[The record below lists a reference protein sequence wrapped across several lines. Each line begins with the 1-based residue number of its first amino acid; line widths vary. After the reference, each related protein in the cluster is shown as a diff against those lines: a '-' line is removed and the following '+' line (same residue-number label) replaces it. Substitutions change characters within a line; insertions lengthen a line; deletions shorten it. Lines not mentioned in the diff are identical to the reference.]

1 MIIVMKKWMKYR
13 ASVVFFFVTWFL
25 LVISFT
31 GNFFGVGLWQSWF
44 DGFQR
49 DSSAIIEKTALC
61 KEKSSYS
68 GPLIVTK
75 NEDYNSVMMSEGCDT
90 SLLKPYAS
98 QYGLQARIITALAPK
113 DNAKLPSYF
122 KKVNILLSAAMAALM
137 ALVALRVRKL
147 FGFVA
152 AAVFATL
159 VAFSP
164 WVVGYAQNIY
174 WIEPLMFAPF
184 TFAFLSYSYCKSS
197 KKLWLF
203 YLGEAV
209 LLFLKFLSGYEYIST
224 IAMSVLVPIIFFEL
238 INNKQKIIKLWKH
251 AVMTCIVV
259 AVAFVGAYATNFVAL
274 SGYYHSSD
282 TALKMINERASERGF
297 SGIRKMRTH
306 AVGNLKTLLPESYAF
321 ADRFINMEEL
331 ANDKGPTY
339 RYLAINAG
347 NYVLLPALSLP
358 LSLKGMVG
366 EIVQS
371 VFVWVLVGYLL
382 LFYLKKRYH
391 SFKYYRSFLWAL
403 HASLAGAL
411 SWLILM
417 PGHALPHAHI
427 NGIVFYMPLLLFVY
441 MVAGLYIGNIVKKR
455 RKRA

>member
-1 MIIVMKKWMKYR
+1 MVSIMERKK
-13 ASVVFFFVTWFL
+13 SILFFGVVWGVLFLSFF
-25 LVISFT
+25 
-31 GNFFGVGLWQSWF
+31 GNIFGVGLWREWF

-49 DSSAIIEKTALC
+49 DSSAIVEKTAHC
-61 KEKSSYS
+61 KGKSGYS
-68 GPLIVTK
+68 GPLIVAK
-75 NEDYNSVMMSEGCDT
+75 NEDYNSVMMAEDCDA

-113 DNAKLPSYF
+113 DSTKLPVYF
-122 KKVNILLSAAMAALM
+122 KKVNVALAAAMAALM

-147 FGFVA
+147 FGLVA

-164 WVVGYAQNIY
+164 WVVGYAQNMY

-184 TFAFLSYSYCKSS
+184 AFVFLSYSYCKSS

-209 LLFLKFLSGYEYIST
+209 LLFLKLLSGYEYIST
-224 IAMSVLVPIIFFEL
+224 IAMSVFVPIIFFEL
-238 INNKQKIIKLWKH
+238 VNNKQKVISLWKH

-259 AVAFVGAYATNFVAL
+259 VVAFVGAYATNFMAL
-274 SGYYHSSD
+274 SDYYHSSD
-282 TALKMINERASERGF
+282 TALKMINERASERGL
-297 SGIRKMRTH
+297 SGIRKMRAH
-306 AVGNLKTLLPESYAF
+306 AIGNLKTLLPESYTF

-331 ANDKGPTY
+331 AKDKGSTY
-339 RYLAINAG
+339 QYLAINAG

-358 LSLKGMVG
+358 LSIKGVFG

-371 VFVWVLVGYLL
+371 ILVWVLVGYLV
-382 LFYLKKRYH
+382 LFYLKRRYS
-391 SFKYYRSFLWAL
+391 SFKYYRSFLWSL
-403 HASLAGAL
+403 HISLAGAL

-441 MVAGLYIGNIVKKR
+441 MVVGLYIGNIVKKR

>member
-1 MIIVMKKWMKYR
+1 MKKWMKHR
-13 ASVVFFFVTWFL
+13 GSVVFFFVTWFL

-31 GNFFGVGLWQSWF
+31 GNFFGVGLWRSWF

-49 DSSAIIEKTALC
+49 DSSAIIEKTARC

-282 TALKMINERASERGF
+282 TALKMINERASERGL
-297 SGIRKMRTH
+297 SGIRKMR
-306 AVGNLKTLLPESYAF
+306 AYAIGNLKTLLPESYVF

-347 NYVLLPALSLP
+347 NYMLLPALSLP
-358 LSLKGMVG
+358 LSLKGVFG
-366 EIVQS
+366 EIIQS
-371 VFVWVLVGYLL
+371 ILVWVLVGYLV
-382 LFYLKKRYH
+382 LFYLKRRRP
-391 SFKYYRSFLWAL
+391 SFKYYRSFLWSL

-441 MVAGLYIGNIVKKR
+441 MIVGLYVGNMVKKW
-455 RKRA
+455 RKHA

>member
-1 MIIVMKKWMKYR
+1 MVSIMERKK
-13 ASVVFFFVTWFL
+13 SILFFGVVWGVLFLSFF
-25 LVISFT
+25 
-31 GNFFGVGLWQSWF
+31 GNIFGVGLWREWF

-49 DSSAIIEKTALC
+49 DSSAIVEKTARC
-61 KEKSSYS
+61 KEKSGYS
-68 GPLIVTK
+68 GPLIVAK
-75 NEDYNSVMMSEGCDT
+75 NEDYNSVMTTGGCDA

-113 DNAKLPSYF
+113 DSTKLPVYF
-122 KKVNILLSAAMAALM
+122 KKVNVALAVAMAALM

-147 FGFVA
+147 FGFVV

-164 WVVGYAQNIY
+164 WIVGYAQNMY

-184 TFAFLSYSYCKSS
+184 AFAFLSYSYCKSS
-197 KKLWLF
+197 KKMWLF
-203 YLGEAV
+203 YLGEII
-209 LLFLKFLSGYEYIST
+209 LLFLKLLGGYEYIST
-224 IAMSVLVPIIFFEL
+224 IAISVFVPIIFFEL
-238 INNKQKIIKLWKH
+238 VNNKQKVIKLWKH

-259 AVAFVGAYATNFVAL
+259 VVAFVGAYATNFMAL
-274 SGYYHSSD
+274 SDYYHSSD
-282 TALKMINERASERGF
+282 TALKMINERASERGL

-306 AVGNLKTLLPESYAF
+306 AVGNLKMLLPESYKF
-321 ADRFINMEEL
+321 VNRFINMDEL
-331 ANDKGPTY
+331 AEDRGSTY
-339 RYLAINAG
+339 QYLAINAG
-347 NYVLLPALSLP
+347 NYVLLPTLSLP
-358 LSLKGMVG
+358 LSIKGVFG

-371 VFVWVLVGYLL
+371 ILVWVLVGYLV
-382 LFYLKKRYH
+382 LFYLKRRH
-391 SFKYYRSFLWAL
+391 PSFKYYRSFLWSL
-403 HASLAGAL
+403 HISLAGAL

-441 MVAGLYIGNIVKKR
+441 MVVGLYIGNIVKKR

>member
-1 MIIVMKKWMKYR
+1 MISIMERKKNILFFG
-13 ASVVFFFVTWFL
+13 VVWGILFLSFF
-25 LVISFT
+25 
-31 GNFFGVGLWQSWF
+31 GNIFGVGLWREWF

-49 DSSAIIEKTALC
+49 DSSAIIEKTARC
-61 KEKSSYS
+61 KEKFGYS
-68 GPLIVTK
+68 GPLIVAK
-75 NEDYNSVMMSEGCDT
+75 NEDYNSVMTTGGCDA

-122 KKVNILLSAAMAALM
+122 KKVNVVLSAAMAALM

-152 AAVFATL
+152 AVVFAIL

-164 WVVGYAQNIY
+164 WIVGYAQNMY

-184 TFAFLSYSYCKSS
+184 AFAFLSYSYCKSS

-203 YLGEAV
+203 YLGEAI
-209 LLFLKFLSGYEYIST
+209 LLFLKLLGGYEYIST

-238 INNKQKIIKLWKH
+238 INNKQKIIRLWKH

-259 AVAFVGAYATNFVAL
+259 VMAFVGAYATNFMTL
-274 SGYYHSSD
+274 SDYYHSSD
-282 TALKMINERASERGF
+282 TALKMINERASERGL
-297 SGIRKMRTH
+297 SGIRKMRAH
-306 AVGNLKTLLPESYAF
+306 AIGNLKTLLPESYTF

-331 ANDKGPTY
+331 AKDTGPTY
-339 RYLAINAG
+339 QYLVINAS

-358 LSLKGMVG
+358 LSFKGVFG
-366 EIVQS
+366 DIIQS
-371 VFVWVLVGYLL
+371 VFVWILAGYLL
-382 LFYLKKRYH
+382 LFYLKKRHH

-427 NGIVFYMPLLLFVY
+427 NGIVFYIPLLPFVY
-441 MVAGLYIGNIVKKR
+441 MVVGLYIGNIVKKR

>member
-1 MIIVMKKWMKYR
+1 MERKK
-13 ASVVFFFVTWFL
+13 SILFFGVVWGVLFLSFF
-25 LVISFT
+25 
-31 GNFFGVGLWQSWF
+31 GNIFGVGLWREWF
-44 DGFQR
+44 DSFQR
-49 DSSAIIEKTALC
+49 DSSAIVEKTARC
-61 KEKSSYS
+61 KEKSGYS
-68 GPLIVTK
+68 GPLIVAK
-75 NEDYNSVMMSEGCDT
+75 NEDYNSVMTTGGCDT

-113 DNAKLPSYF
+113 DSTKLSVYF
-122 KKVNILLSAAMAALM
+122 KKVNVVLAAAMAALM

-152 AAVFATL
+152 AVVFATL

-164 WVVGYAQNIY
+164 WIVGYAQNMY

-184 TFAFLSYSYCKSS
+184 VFAFLCYSYCKSS
-197 KKLWLF
+197 KRLWLF

-209 LLFLKFLSGYEYIST
+209 LLFLKLLGGYEYIST
-224 IAMSVLVPIIFFEL
+224 IAISVLVPIIFFEL
-238 INNKQKIIKLWKH
+238 VNNKQKIIRLWKH
-251 AVMTCIVV
+251 AVMTCIVA
-259 AVAFVGAYATNFVAL
+259 AVAFAGAYATNFMAL
-274 SGYYHSSD
+274 SDYYHSSD
-282 TALKMINERASERGF
+282 TARKMINERASERGL

-306 AVGNLKTLLPESYAF
+306 AVGNLKMLLPESYKF
-321 ADRFINMEEL
+321 VNKFINMDEL
-331 ANDKGPTY
+331 AEDRGSTY
-339 RYLAINAG
+339 QYLAINAG

-358 LSLKGMVG
+358 LSIKGVFG

-371 VFVWVLVGYLL
+371 ILVWVLVGYLV
-382 LFYLKKRYH
+382 LFYLKRRH
-391 SFKYYRSFLWAL
+391 PSFKYYRSFLWSL
-403 HASLAGAL
+403 HISLAGAL

-441 MVAGLYIGNIVKKR
+441 MVVGLYIGNIVKKR

>member
-1 MIIVMKKWMKYR
+1 MVSIMERKKSILFF
-13 ASVVFFFVTWFL
+13 SVVWVVLFLSFF
-25 LVISFT
+25 
-31 GNFFGVGLWQSWF
+31 GNVFGVGLWREWF

-49 DSSAIIEKTALC
+49 DSSAIVEKTARC
-61 KEKSSYS
+61 KEKSGYS
-68 GPLIVTK
+68 GPLIVAK
-75 NEDYNSVMMSEGCDT
+75 NEDYNSVMMAEDCDA

-122 KKVNILLSAAMAALM
+122 KKVNVVLSAVMAVIM

-147 FGFVA
+147 FGFVV

-164 WVVGYAQNIY
+164 WIVGYAQNMY

-184 TFAFLSYSYCKSS
+184 AFAFLSYSYCKSS
-197 KKLWLF
+197 KKMWLF
-203 YLGEAV
+203 YLGETI
-209 LLFLKFLSGYEYIST
+209 LLFLKLLGGYEYIST
-224 IAMSVLVPIIFFEL
+224 IAISVLVPIIFFEL
-238 INNKQKIIKLWKH
+238 VNNKQKVISLWRY
-251 AVMTCIVV
+251 AVMTCVV
-259 AVAFVGAYATNFVAL
+259 VVVAFVGAYATNFMAL
-274 SGYYHSSD
+274 SDYYHSSD
-282 TALKMINERASERGF
+282 TALKMINERASERGL

-306 AVGNLKTLLPESYAF
+306 AVGNLKTLLPESYEF
-321 ADRFINMEEL
+321 ANRFINMEEL
-331 ANDKGPTY
+331 AKDRGSTY
-339 RYLAINAG
+339 QYLAINAG

-371 VFVWVLVGYLL
+371 VLVWVLVGYLV
-382 LFYLKKRYH
+382 LFYLKRRH
-391 SFKYYRSFLWAL
+391 PSFKYYRSFLWSL
-403 HASLAGAL
+403 HISLAGAL

-441 MVAGLYIGNIVKKR
+441 MVVGLYIGNIVKKR

>member
-1 MIIVMKKWMKYR
+1 MVSIMERKK
-13 ASVVFFFVTWFL
+13 SILFFGVVWGVLFLSFF
-25 LVISFT
+25 
-31 GNFFGVGLWQSWF
+31 GNIFGVGLWREWF

-49 DSSAIIEKTALC
+49 DSSAIVEKTARC
-61 KEKSSYS
+61 KEKSGYS
-68 GPLIVTK
+68 GPLIVAK
-75 NEDYNSVMMSEGCDT
+75 NEDYNSVMTTGGCDA

-113 DNAKLPSYF
+113 DSTKLSVYF
-122 KKVNILLSAAMAALM
+122 KKVNVVLAAAMAALM

-164 WVVGYAQNIY
+164 WVVGYAQNMY

-184 TFAFLSYSYCKSS
+184 AFAFLSYSYCKSS
-197 KKLWLF
+197 KKMWLF
-203 YLGEAV
+203 YLGETI
-209 LLFLKFLSGYEYIST
+209 LLFLKLLGGYEYIST

-238 INNKQKIIKLWKH
+238 VNNKQKIIKLWKH
-251 AVMTCIVV
+251 AVMTCVV
-259 AVAFVGAYATNFVAL
+259 VVVAFVGAYVTNFMAL
-274 SGYYHSSD
+274 SDYYHSSD
-282 TALKMINERASERGF
+282 TALKMINERASERGL
-297 SGIRKMRTH
+297 SGIRKMRAH
-306 AVGNLKTLLPESYAF
+306 AIGNLKTLLPESYTF

-331 ANDKGPTY
+331 AKDKGSTY
-339 RYLAINAG
+339 QYLAINAG

-358 LSLKGMVG
+358 LSIKGVFG

-371 VFVWVLVGYLL
+371 ILVWVLVGYLV
-382 LFYLKKRYH
+382 LFYLKRRH
-391 SFKYYRSFLWAL
+391 SSFKYYRSFLWSL
-403 HASLAGAL
+403 HISLAGAL

-441 MVAGLYIGNIVKKR
+441 MVVGLYIGNIVKKR

>member
-1 MIIVMKKWMKYR
+1 MVSIMERKK
-13 ASVVFFFVTWFL
+13 SILFFGVVWGVLFLSFF
-25 LVISFT
+25 
-31 GNFFGVGLWQSWF
+31 GNIFGVGLWREWF
-44 DGFQR
+44 DSFQR
-49 DSSAIIEKTALC
+49 DSSAIVEKTARC
-61 KEKSSYS
+61 KEKSGYS
-68 GPLIVTK
+68 GPLIVAK
-75 NEDYNSVMMSEGCDT
+75 NEDYNSVMTTGGCDT

-113 DNAKLPSYF
+113 DSTKLSVYF
-122 KKVNILLSAAMAALM
+122 KKVNVVLAAAMAALM

-164 WVVGYAQNIY
+164 WVVGYAQNMY

-184 TFAFLSYSYCKSS
+184 AFAFLSYSYCKSS
-197 KKLWLF
+197 KKMWLF
-203 YLGEAV
+203 YLGETI
-209 LLFLKFLSGYEYIST
+209 LLFLKLLGGYEYIST
-224 IAMSVLVPIIFFEL
+224 IAISVFVPIIFFEL
-238 INNKQKIIKLWKH
+238 VNNKQKVIKLWKH

-259 AVAFVGAYATNFVAL
+259 VVAFVGAYATNFMAL
-274 SGYYHSSD
+274 SDYYHSSD
-282 TALKMINERASERGF
+282 TALKMINERASERGL
-297 SGIRKMRTH
+297 SGIRKMRAH
-306 AVGNLKTLLPESYAF
+306 AIGNLKTLLPESYTF

-331 ANDKGPTY
+331 AKDKGSTY
-339 RYLAINAG
+339 QYLAINAG

-371 VFVWVLVGYLL
+371 VLVWVLVGYLV
-382 LFYLKKRYH
+382 LFYLKRRH
-391 SFKYYRSFLWAL
+391 PSFKYYRSFLWSL
-403 HASLAGAL
+403 HISLAGAL

-441 MVAGLYIGNIVKKR
+441 MIVGLYVGNMVKKW
-455 RKRA
+455 RKHA

>member
-1 MIIVMKKWMKYR
+1 MERKKNILFFG
-13 ASVVFFFVTWFL
+13 VVWGILFLSFF
-25 LVISFT
+25 
-31 GNFFGVGLWQSWF
+31 GNIFGVGLWREWF

-49 DSSAIIEKTALC
+49 DSSAIIEKTARC
-61 KEKSSYS
+61 KEKFGYS
-68 GPLIVTK
+68 GPLIVAK
-75 NEDYNSVMMSEGCDT
+75 NEDYNSVMTTGGCDA

-122 KKVNILLSAAMAALM
+122 KKVNVVLSAAMAALM

-152 AAVFATL
+152 AVVFAIL

-164 WVVGYAQNIY
+164 WIVGYAQNMY

-184 TFAFLSYSYCKSS
+184 AFAFLSYSYCKSS

-203 YLGEAV
+203 YLGEAI
-209 LLFLKFLSGYEYIST
+209 LLFLKLLGGYEYIST

-238 INNKQKIIKLWKH
+238 INNKQKIIRLWKH

-259 AVAFVGAYATNFVAL
+259 VMAFVGAYATNFMTL
-274 SGYYHSSD
+274 SDYYHSSD
-282 TALKMINERASERGF
+282 TALKMINERASERGL
-297 SGIRKMRTH
+297 SGIRKMRAH
-306 AVGNLKTLLPESYAF
+306 AIGNLKTLLPESYTF

-331 ANDKGPTY
+331 AKDTGPTY
-339 RYLAINAG
+339 QYLVINAS

-358 LSLKGMVG
+358 LSFKGVFG
-366 EIVQS
+366 DIIQS
-371 VFVWVLVGYLL
+371 VFVWILAGYLL
-382 LFYLKKRYH
+382 LFYLKKRHH

-441 MVAGLYIGNIVKKR
+441 MVVGLYIGNIVKKR

>member
-1 MIIVMKKWMKYR
+1 MISIMERKKNILFFG
-13 ASVVFFFVTWFL
+13 VVWGILFLSFF
-25 LVISFT
+25 
-31 GNFFGVGLWQSWF
+31 GNIFGVGLWREWF

-49 DSSAIIEKTALC
+49 DSSAIIEKTARC
-61 KEKSSYS
+61 KEKFGYS
-68 GPLIVTK
+68 GPLIVAK
-75 NEDYNSVMMSEGCDT
+75 NEDYNSVMTTGGCDA

-122 KKVNILLSAAMAALM
+122 KKVNVVLSAAMAALM

-152 AAVFATL
+152 AVVFAIL

-164 WVVGYAQNIY
+164 WIVGYAQNMY

-184 TFAFLSYSYCKSS
+184 AFAFLSYPYCKSS

-203 YLGEAV
+203 YLGEAI
-209 LLFLKFLSGYEYIST
+209 LLFLKLLGGYEYIST

-238 INNKQKIIKLWKH
+238 INNKQKIIRLWKH

-259 AVAFVGAYATNFVAL
+259 VMAFVGAYATNFMTL
-274 SGYYHSSD
+274 SDYYHSSD
-282 TALKMINERASERGF
+282 TALKMINERASERGL
-297 SGIRKMRTH
+297 SGIRKMRAH
-306 AVGNLKTLLPESYAF
+306 AIGNLKTLLPESYTF

-331 ANDKGPTY
+331 AKDTGPTY
-339 RYLAINAG
+339 QYLVINAS

-358 LSLKGMVG
+358 LSFKGVFG
-366 EIVQS
+366 DIIQS
-371 VFVWVLVGYLL
+371 VFVWILAGYLL
-382 LFYLKKRYH
+382 LFYLKKRHH

-441 MVAGLYIGNIVKKR
+441 MVVGLYIGNIVKKR

>member
-1 MIIVMKKWMKYR
+1 MERKKSILFF
-13 ASVVFFFVTWFL
+13 SVVWVVLFLSFF
-25 LVISFT
+25 
-31 GNFFGVGLWQSWF
+31 GNVFGVGLWREWF

-49 DSSAIIEKTALC
+49 DSSAIVEKTARC
-61 KEKSSYS
+61 KEKSGYS
-68 GPLIVTK
+68 GPLIVAK
-75 NEDYNSVMMSEGCDT
+75 NEDYNSVMMAEDCDA

-122 KKVNILLSAAMAALM
+122 KKVNVVLSAAMAALM
-137 ALVALRVRKL
+137 ALVTLRVRKL
-147 FGFVA
+147 FGLVA

-164 WVVGYAQNIY
+164 WIVGYAQNMY

-184 TFAFLSYSYCKSS
+184 AFAFLSYSYCKSS
-197 KKLWLF
+197 KKMWLF
-203 YLGEAV
+203 YLGETI
-209 LLFLKFLSGYEYIST
+209 LLFLKLLGGYEYIST
-224 IAMSVLVPIIFFEL
+224 IAISVLVPIIFFEFV
-238 INNKQKIIKLWKH
+238 NNKQKVISLWRY
-251 AVMTCIVV
+251 AVMTCVV
-259 AVAFVGAYATNFVAL
+259 VVVAFVGAYATNFMAL
-274 SGYYHSSD
+274 SDYYHSSD
-282 TALKMINERASERGF
+282 TALKMINERASERGL

-306 AVGNLKTLLPESYAF
+306 AVGNLKTLLPESYEF
-321 ADRFINMEEL
+321 ANRFINMEEL
-331 ANDKGPTY
+331 AKDRGSTY
-339 RYLAINAG
+339 QYLAINAG

-358 LSLKGMVG
+358 LSIKGVFG

-371 VFVWVLVGYLL
+371 ILVWVLVGYLV
-382 LFYLKKRYH
+382 LFYLKRRH
-391 SFKYYRSFLWAL
+391 PSFKYYRSFLWSL
-403 HASLAGAL
+403 HISLAGAL

-441 MVAGLYIGNIVKKR
+441 MVVGLYIGNIVKKR

>member
-1 MIIVMKKWMKYR
+1 MERKKSILFF
-13 ASVVFFFVTWFL
+13 SVVWVVLFLSFF
-25 LVISFT
+25 
-31 GNFFGVGLWQSWF
+31 GNIFGVGLWREWF

-49 DSSAIIEKTALC
+49 DSSAIVEKTARC
-61 KEKSSYS
+61 KEKSGYS
-68 GPLIVTK
+68 GPLIVAK
-75 NEDYNSVMMSEGCDT
+75 NEDYNSVMTTGGCDA

-113 DNAKLPSYF
+113 DSTKLPVYF
-122 KKVNILLSAAMAALM
+122 KKVNVALAVAMAALM

-164 WVVGYAQNIY
+164 WIVGYAQNMY

-184 TFAFLSYSYCKSS
+184 AFAFLSYSYCKSS
-197 KKLWLF
+197 KKMWLF
-203 YLGEAV
+203 YLGETI
-209 LLFLKFLSGYEYIST
+209 LLFLKLLGGYEYIST
-224 IAMSVLVPIIFFEL
+224 IAISVLVPIIFFEL
-238 INNKQKIIKLWKH
+238 INNKQKIIRLWKH

-259 AVAFVGAYATNFVAL
+259 VVAFVGAYATNFMAL
-274 SGYYHSSD
+274 SDYYHSSD
-282 TALKMINERASERGF
+282 TALKMINERASERGL

-306 AVGNLKTLLPESYAF
+306 AVGNLKMLLPESYKF
-321 ADRFINMEEL
+321 VNRFINMDEL
-331 ANDKGPTY
+331 AEDRGSTY
-339 RYLAINAG
+339 QYLAINAG
-347 NYVLLPALSLP
+347 NYVLLPTLSLP
-358 LSLKGMVG
+358 LSIKGVFG

-371 VFVWVLVGYLL
+371 ILVWVLVGYLV
-382 LFYLKKRYH
+382 LFYLKRRH
-391 SFKYYRSFLWAL
+391 PSFKYYRSFLWSL
-403 HASLAGAL
+403 HISLAGAL

-441 MVAGLYIGNIVKKR
+441 MIVGLYVGNMVKKW
-455 RKRA
+455 RKHA

>member
-1 MIIVMKKWMKYR
+1 MVSIMERKK
-13 ASVVFFFVTWFL
+13 SILFFGVVWGVLFLSFF
-25 LVISFT
+25 
-31 GNFFGVGLWQSWF
+31 GNIFGVGLWREWF

-49 DSSAIIEKTALC
+49 DSSAIVEKTARC
-61 KEKSSYS
+61 KEKFGYS
-68 GPLIVTK
+68 GPLIVAK
-75 NEDYNSVMMSEGCDT
+75 NEDYNSVMTTGGCDA

-113 DNAKLPSYF
+113 DSTKLPVYF
-122 KKVNILLSAAMAALM
+122 KKVNVALAAAMAALM

-164 WVVGYAQNIY
+164 WIVGYAQNMY

-184 TFAFLSYSYCKSS
+184 VFAFLCYSYCKSS
-197 KKLWLF
+197 KRLWLF
-203 YLGEAV
+203 YLGEAI
-209 LLFLKFLSGYEYIST
+209 LLFLKLLGGYEYIST
-224 IAMSVLVPIIFFEL
+224 IAISVFVPIIFFEL
-238 INNKQKIIKLWKH
+238 VNNKQKVISLWKH
-251 AVMTCIVV
+251 AVMTCVV
-259 AVAFVGAYATNFVAL
+259 VVVAFVGAYVTNFMAL
-274 SGYYHSSD
+274 SDYYHSSD
-282 TALKMINERASERGF
+282 TALKMINERASERGL

-306 AVGNLKTLLPESYAF
+306 AVGNLKMLLPESYKF
-321 ADRFINMEEL
+321 VNRFINMDEL
-331 ANDKGPTY
+331 AEDRGSTY
-339 RYLAINAG
+339 QYLAINAG
-347 NYVLLPALSLP
+347 NYVLLPTLSLP
-358 LSLKGMVG
+358 LSIKGVFG

-371 VFVWVLVGYLL
+371 ILVWVLVGYLV
-382 LFYLKKRYH
+382 LFYLKRRH
-391 SFKYYRSFLWAL
+391 PSFKYYRSFLWSL
-403 HASLAGAL
+403 HISLAGAL

-441 MVAGLYIGNIVKKR
+441 MVVGLYIGNIVKKR

>member
-1 MIIVMKKWMKYR
+1 MVSIMERKKSILFF
-13 ASVVFFFVTWFL
+13 SVVWVVLFLSFF
-25 LVISFT
+25 
-31 GNFFGVGLWQSWF
+31 GNIFGVGLWREWF

-49 DSSAIIEKTALC
+49 DSSAIVEKTARC
-61 KEKSSYS
+61 KEKSGYS
-68 GPLIVTK
+68 GPLIVAK
-75 NEDYNSVMMSEGCDT
+75 NEDYNSVMTTGGCDA

-113 DNAKLPSYF
+113 DSTKLPVYF
-122 KKVNILLSAAMAALM
+122 KKVNVALAVAMAALM

-164 WVVGYAQNIY
+164 WIVGYAQNMY

-184 TFAFLSYSYCKSS
+184 AFAFLGYSYCKSS
-197 KKLWLF
+197 KKMWLF
-203 YLGEAV
+203 YLGETI
-209 LLFLKFLSGYEYIST
+209 LLFLKLLGGYEYIST
-224 IAMSVLVPIIFFEL
+224 IAISVLVPIIFFEL
-238 INNKQKIIKLWKH
+238 VNNKQKIIKLWKH

-259 AVAFVGAYATNFVAL
+259 VVAFVGAYATNFMAL
-274 SGYYHSSD
+274 SDYYHSSD
-282 TALKMINERASERGF
+282 TALKMINERASERGL

-306 AVGNLKTLLPESYAF
+306 AVGNLKMLLPESYKF
-321 ADRFINMEEL
+321 VNRFINMDEL
-331 ANDKGPTY
+331 AEDRGSTY
-339 RYLAINAG
+339 QYLAINAG
-347 NYVLLPALSLP
+347 NYVLLPTLSLP
-358 LSLKGMVG
+358 LSIKGVFG

-371 VFVWVLVGYLL
+371 ILVWVLVGYLV
-382 LFYLKKRYH
+382 LFYLKRRH
-391 SFKYYRSFLWAL
+391 PSFKYYRSFLWSL
-403 HASLAGAL
+403 HISLAGAL

-441 MVAGLYIGNIVKKR
+441 MIVGLYVGNMVKKW
-455 RKRA
+455 RKHA

>member
-1 MIIVMKKWMKYR
+1 MVSIMERKK
-13 ASVVFFFVTWFL
+13 SILFFGVVWGVLFLSFF
-25 LVISFT
+25 
-31 GNFFGVGLWQSWF
+31 GNIFGVGLWREWF

-49 DSSAIIEKTALC
+49 DSSAIVEKTAHC
-61 KEKSSYS
+61 KGKSGYS
-68 GPLIVTK
+68 GPLIVAK
-75 NEDYNSVMMSEGCDT
+75 NEDYNSVMMAEDCDA

-113 DNAKLPSYF
+113 DSTKLPVYF
-122 KKVNILLSAAMAALM
+122 KKVNVALAAAMAALM

-147 FGFVA
+147 FGLVA

-164 WVVGYAQNIY
+164 WVVGYAQNMY

-184 TFAFLSYSYCKSS
+184 AFVFLSYSYCKSS

-209 LLFLKFLSGYEYIST
+209 LLFLKLLSGYEYIST
-224 IAMSVLVPIIFFEL
+224 IAMSVFVPIIFFEL
-238 INNKQKIIKLWKH
+238 VNNKQKVISLWKH

-259 AVAFVGAYATNFVAL
+259 VVAFVGAYATNFMAL
-274 SGYYHSSD
+274 SDYYHSSD
-282 TALKMINERASERGF
+282 TALKMINERASERGL
-297 SGIRKMRTH
+297 SGIRKMRAH
-306 AVGNLKTLLPESYAF
+306 AIGNLKTLLPESYTF

-331 ANDKGPTY
+331 AKDKGSTY
-339 RYLAINAG
+339 QYLAINAG

-358 LSLKGMVG
+358 LSIKGVFG

-371 VFVWVLVGYLL
+371 ILVWVLVGYLV
-382 LFYLKKRYH
+382 LFYLKRRH
-391 SFKYYRSFLWAL
+391 SSFKYYRSFLWSL
-403 HASLAGAL
+403 HISLAGAL

-441 MVAGLYIGNIVKKR
+441 MVVGLYIGNIVKKR

>member
-1 MIIVMKKWMKYR
+1 MVSIMERKKSILFF
-13 ASVVFFFVTWFL
+13 SVVWVVLFLSFF
-25 LVISFT
+25 
-31 GNFFGVGLWQSWF
+31 GNVFGVGLWREWF

-49 DSSAIIEKTALC
+49 DSSAIVEKTARC
-61 KEKSSYS
+61 KEKSGYS
-68 GPLIVTK
+68 GPLIVAK
-75 NEDYNSVMMSEGCDT
+75 NEDYNSVMMAEDCDA

-122 KKVNILLSAAMAALM
+122 KKVNVVLSAAMAALM
-137 ALVALRVRKL
+137 ALVTLRVRKL
-147 FGFVA
+147 FGLVA

-164 WVVGYAQNIY
+164 WVVGYAQNMY

-184 TFAFLSYSYCKSS
+184 AFAFLSYSYCKSS
-197 KKLWLF
+197 KKMWLF
-203 YLGEAV
+203 YLGETI
-209 LLFLKFLSGYEYIST
+209 LLFLKLLGGYEYIST
-224 IAMSVLVPIIFFEL
+224 IAISVLVPIIFFEL
-238 INNKQKIIKLWKH
+238 VNNKQKVISLWRY
-251 AVMTCIVV
+251 AVMTCVV
-259 AVAFVGAYATNFVAL
+259 VVVAFVGAYVTNFMAL
-274 SGYYHSSD
+274 SDYYHSSN
-282 TALKMINERASERGF
+282 TALKMINERASERGL

-306 AVGNLKTLLPESYAF
+306 AVGNLKTLLPESYEF
-321 ADRFINMEEL
+321 ANRFINMEEL
-331 ANDKGPTY
+331 AKDRGSTY
-339 RYLAINAG
+339 QYLAINAG

-358 LSLKGMVG
+358 LSIKGVFG

-371 VFVWVLVGYLL
+371 ILVWVLVGYLV
-382 LFYLKKRYH
+382 LFYLKRRH
-391 SFKYYRSFLWAL
+391 PSFKYYRSFLWSL
-403 HASLAGAL
+403 HISLAGAL

-441 MVAGLYIGNIVKKR
+441 MVVGLYIGNIVKKR

>member
-1 MIIVMKKWMKYR
+1 MISIMERKKNILFFG
-13 ASVVFFFVTWFL
+13 VVWGILFLSFF
-25 LVISFT
+25 
-31 GNFFGVGLWQSWF
+31 GNIFGVGLWREWF

-49 DSSAIIEKTALC
+49 DSSAIIEKTARC
-61 KEKSSYS
+61 KEKFGYS
-68 GPLIVTK
+68 GPLIVIK
-75 NEDYNSVMMSEGCDT
+75 NEDYNSVMTTGGCDA

-122 KKVNILLSAAMAALM
+122 KKVNVVLSAAMAALM

-152 AAVFATL
+152 AVVFAIL

-164 WVVGYAQNIY
+164 WIVGYAQNMY
-174 WIEPLMFAPF
+174 WIEPLMFASF
-184 TFAFLSYSYCKSS
+184 AFAFLSYPYCKSS

-203 YLGEAV
+203 YLGEAI
-209 LLFLKFLSGYEYIST
+209 LLFLKLLGGYEYIST

-238 INNKQKIIKLWKH
+238 INNKQKIIRLWKH

-259 AVAFVGAYATNFVAL
+259 VVAFVGAYATNFMTL
-274 SGYYHSSD
+274 SDYYHSSD
-282 TALKMINERASERGF
+282 TALKMINERASERGL
-297 SGIRKMRTH
+297 SGIRKMRAH
-306 AVGNLKTLLPESYAF
+306 AIGNLKTLLPESYTF

-331 ANDKGPTY
+331 AKDTGPTY
-339 RYLAINAG
+339 QYLVINAI

-358 LSLKGMVG
+358 LSFKGVFG
-366 EIVQS
+366 DIIQS
-371 VFVWVLVGYLL
+371 VFVWILAGYLL
-382 LFYLKKRYH
+382 LFYLKKRHH

-441 MVAGLYIGNIVKKR
+441 MVVGLYIGNIVKKR

>member
-1 MIIVMKKWMKYR
+1 MERKKSILFF
-13 ASVVFFFVTWFL
+13 SVVWVVLFLSFF
-25 LVISFT
+25 
-31 GNFFGVGLWQSWF
+31 GNVFGVGLWREWF

-49 DSSAIIEKTALC
+49 DSSAIVEKTARC
-61 KEKSSYS
+61 KEKSGYS
-68 GPLIVTK
+68 GPLIVAK
-75 NEDYNSVMMSEGCDT
+75 NEDYNSVMMAEDCDA

-122 KKVNILLSAAMAALM
+122 KKVNVVLSAAMAALM
-137 ALVALRVRKL
+137 ALVTLRVRKL
-147 FGFVA
+147 FGLVA

-164 WVVGYAQNIY
+164 WVVGYAQNMY

-184 TFAFLSYSYCKSS
+184 AFAFLSYSYCKSS
-197 KKLWLF
+197 KKMWLF
-203 YLGEAV
+203 YLGETI
-209 LLFLKFLSGYEYIST
+209 LLFLKLLGGYEYIST
-224 IAMSVLVPIIFFEL
+224 IAISVLVPIIFFEL
-238 INNKQKIIKLWKH
+238 VNNKQKVISLWRY
-251 AVMTCIVV
+251 AVMTCVV
-259 AVAFVGAYATNFVAL
+259 VVVAFVGAYVTNFMAL
-274 SGYYHSSD
+274 SDYYHSSN
-282 TALKMINERASERGF
+282 TALKMINERASERGL

-306 AVGNLKTLLPESYAF
+306 AVGNLKTLLPESYEF
-321 ADRFINMEEL
+321 ANRFINMEEL
-331 ANDKGPTY
+331 AKDRGSTY
-339 RYLAINAG
+339 QYLAINAG

-358 LSLKGMVG
+358 LSIKGVFG

-371 VFVWVLVGYLL
+371 ILVWVLVGYLV
-382 LFYLKKRYH
+382 LFYLKRRH
-391 SFKYYRSFLWAL
+391 PSFKYYRSFLWSL
-403 HASLAGAL
+403 HISLAGAL

-441 MVAGLYIGNIVKKR
+441 MVVGLYIGNIVKKR